1 MTSTNLSRCDVERA
15 AVPLDITVR
24 FAETDQM
31 GVVHHSEYVVWF
43 EAGRVAL
50 MAAAGMPYTE
60 IAGAGYNFAVTDLQC
75 RYRSAIRFG
84 DAVQVITRLG
94 TLRSRQ
100 IEFTYEIR
108 NRQTGLLY
116 ADGHTRHICVDGDG
130 RMTRVPERIAQ
141 RLLNAPLLEGGTAAG
156 AAGDEA

>member
-94 TLRSRQ
+94 SLRSRQ
-100 IEFTYEIR
+100 IGFTYEIR

-141 RLLNAPLLEGGTAAG
+141 RLLNAPLLEGGTVVG

>member
-94 TLRSRQ
+94 SLRSRQ
-100 IEFTYEIR
+100 IGFTYEIR